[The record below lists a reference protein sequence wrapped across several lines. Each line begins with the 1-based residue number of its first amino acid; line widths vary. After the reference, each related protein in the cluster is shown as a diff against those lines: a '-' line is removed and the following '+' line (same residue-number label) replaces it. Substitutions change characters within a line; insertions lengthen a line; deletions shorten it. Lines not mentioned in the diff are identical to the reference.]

1 MRVSQLGSLDSE
13 EMAFEIFYF
22 IWGLRFSDRRKVFKN
37 TNFSLETVANDRSN
51 LLYYFLLVLTTEVYH
66 NVETEHKMLSITNTD
81 FI

>member
-1 MRVSQLGSLDSE
+1 VTEDK
-13 EMAFEIFYF
+13 Y
-22 IWGLRFSDRRKVFKN
+22 LRIQIL

-51 LLYYFLLVLTTEVYH
+51 LLHYFLLVLTTEVYH